1 MVASRTLN
9 LHPLGYPRPCRTELM
24 EVAPYTPYHCSNGTC
39 EDITYGSTFRI
50 VAVFKLV
57 KDSRLKEIVRPMG
70 TASWDNGAV

>member
-24 EVAPYTPYHCSNGTC
+24 AIAPYTSYHCSNGTC
-39 EDITYGSTFRI
+39 KDITYGSTFRI

-70 TASWDNGAV
+70 TASWDNEAV